1 MTRRRIFTGGAFEDV
16 AGYAR
21 AVVDEE
27 WVFVSGTT
35 GYDYATGAI
44 SDDPVEQ
51 TRQCFR
57 NISWALGEAGASL
70 EDVVRV
76 VAYVVDPDSFDD
88 IAKVFGEHFRDIR
101 PANTT
106 VVSRLLKPEMKI
118 EIEVTARRRVSR
130 PPLGRWLVD
139 NVPRGSNLEIPAR
152 RDSRRKIPFRDE
164 DAT

>member
-1 MTRRRIFTGGAFEDV
+1 MTRRRIFTGGAFEDI

-21 AVVDEE
+21 AVVDGE

-35 GYDYATGAI
+35 GYDYATGEI

-76 VAYVVDPDSFDD
+76 VAHVVDPDSFDES
-88 IAKVFGEHFRDIR
+88 AKVFGEHFGDIR

-106 VVSRLLKPEMKI
+106 VVSRLLRPEMKI
-118 EIEVTARRRVSR
+118 EIEVTARRR
-130 PPLGRWLVD
+130 
-139 NVPRGSNLEIPAR
+139 
-152 RDSRRKIPFRDE
+152 
-164 DAT
+164 AT